1 MTTAP
6 RVSIIIVSWNTSD
19 LLSECLMSL
28 PRDGTTEV
36 IVVDNGSRDG
46 TLAMLREWPQVQ
58 VIANAENEGFTRAN
72 NMAIRRSRGEFL
84 LLINSDARL
93 SPGCLDRM
101 LAQLAADPHAGAVGP
116 RLVYPDGTWQRWTAG
131 RAPSL
136 RAATNYYLFL
146 ERLFPGRRWSRGLFL
161 GQDVRA
167 PFQPD
172 WVCSA
177 CMLLRRSALDQ
188 VGLLNERYFV
198 YMDDIDLCQRLRDAG
213 WHVWYYPDAEAVH
226 IAGQST
232 KRQTGQVSR
241 EALRSFNRYFA
252 HHHGRGAETVVRAV
266 EAAGFALRA
275 LAYLAASQVWRRERR
290 LGEMARAHW
299 TYFETSLETRNST
312 TRGRNLK

>member
-1 MTTAP
+1 
-6 RVSIIIVSWNTSD
+6 
-19 LLSECLMSL
+19 
-28 PRDGTTEV
+28 
-36 IVVDNGSRDG
+36 
-46 TLAMLREWPQVQ
+46 
-58 VIANAENEGFTRAN
+58 
-72 NMAIRRSRGEFL
+72 MAGE
-84 LLINSDARL
+84 R
-93 SPGCLDRM
+93 
-101 LAQLAADPHAGAVGP
+101 
-116 RLVYPDGTWQRWTAG
+116 QR
-131 RAPSL
+131 
-136 RAATNYYLFL
+136 
-146 ERLFPGRRWSRGLFL
+146 GRRWSRGLFL

-198 YMDDIDLCQRLRDAG
+198 YMDDVDLCQRLWDAG

-252 HHHGRGAETVVRAV
+252 HHRGRGAETVVRAV

-275 LAYLAASQVWRRERR
+275 LAYLAASQVRRRERR